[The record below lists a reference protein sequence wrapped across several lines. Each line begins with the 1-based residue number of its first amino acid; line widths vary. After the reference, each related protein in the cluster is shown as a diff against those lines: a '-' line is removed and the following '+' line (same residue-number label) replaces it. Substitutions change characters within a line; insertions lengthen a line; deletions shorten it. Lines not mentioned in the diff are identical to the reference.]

1 MDKKLKKE
9 LKEESAR
16 LSKIRENLGYT
27 QEQFAHILGIDI
39 STYKKIESVDRR
51 MSLNNLK
58 KLHKKTNVSV
68 DYILF
73 GDKTPQEQAW
83 NGMLNCTE
91 TDKLIL
97 FLRLF
102 QYLTQNRPE
111 IFPVD
116 EASYMSLDDVIRIMT
131 KAQTD
136 REHVEE

>member
-1 MDKKLKKE
+1 M
-9 LKEESAR
+9 EEGAR
-16 LSKIRENLGYT
+16 LSKMREDLGYT
-27 QEQFAHILGIDI
+27 QDQFSYILGIDI
-39 STYKKIESVDRR
+39 STYKKIESDDRR
-51 MSLNNLK
+51 ISLNNLK

-102 QYLTQNRPE
+102 QYLTQNKPE

-116 EASYMSLDDVIRIMT
+116 EASYMSLDDVIRMLT
-131 KAQTD
+131 EAQTD
-136 REHVEE
+136 KEHGEE